1 MIDELCRIIVVQ
13 IKFLNGAVA
22 FVHKA
27 ISCTDFSC
35 EPDTHTLVQW
45 QNAVQMS
52 RFVNIRRRQ
61 QLMYNVALG
70 L

>member
-1 MIDELCRIIVVQ
+1 MVPDRSFTMPSAALILR
-13 IKFLNGAVA
+13 
-22 FVHKA
+22 
-27 ISCTDFSC
+27 C